1 VTWPASI
8 RVREVGPRDGLQSES
23 VKLETSAKVE
33 LIDALGAAGLKY
45 IEAVSFVSPKAV
57 PQMAD
62 ASDVCARMKRWPGV
76 VYSGLVPNRTG
87 AEQAVKAGLD
97 ALQVFVAATDTYNM
111 ENVGRPVRESMDD
124 VRAVVEVG
132 SRAAVPVEGT
142 ISTAFGCPYEGSVP
156 ASRVVEV
163 SRWMV
168 DEGVT
173 TLSYGD
179 TTGMATPRRVAE
191 VVGAL
196 GHALPQVS
204 INLHFHDTRG
214 AGLANVVSAL
224 NEGID
229 YFDAS
234 IGGLG
239 GSPFAAGATGNIAT
253 EDLVHMVEDMD
264 IDTGVD
270 LEALLDAA
278 RLAERLLGR
287 DLPGK
292 ILRAGPSPD

>member
-1 VTWPASI
+1 
-8 RVREVGPRDGLQSES
+8 LQSES
-23 VKLETSAKVE
+23 VELETSAKVE

-62 ASDVCARMKRWPGV
+62 ASDVCARMKRRPGV

-87 AEQAVKAGLD
+87 AERAVEAGLD
-97 ALQVFVAATDTYNM
+97 ALQVFVAATDSYNL
-111 ENVGRPVRESMDD
+111 ENIGRPVRESMDD

-132 SRAAVPVEGT
+132 SRAGVPVEGT
-142 ISTAFGCPYEGSVP
+142 VSTAFGCPYEGNVP
-156 ASRVVEV
+156 APRVVEV

-168 DEGVT
+168 DAGVS

-179 TTGMATPRRVAE
+179 TTGMATPRRVTDVVDALRNELPE
-191 VVGAL
+191 VSV
-196 GHALPQVS
+196 
-204 INLHFHDTRG
+204 NLHFHDTRG

-224 NEGID
+224 AKGID

-239 GSPFAAGATGNIAT
+239 GSPFATGATGNVAT
-253 EDLVHMVEDMD
+253 EDLVHMVGDMG
-264 IDTGVD
+264 IDTGID
-270 LEALLDAA
+270 LEALLNAA
-278 RLAERLLGR
+278 RLAERLLGH

-292 ILRAGPSPD
+292 ILRAGPSPV